1 MLKTF
6 LVKKAWAQFSLNR
19 TFFHDSYQSYLL
31 LMKNLLLVKGKW
43 KCIKNNLKFHE
54 TILFLF
60 VSSYVLFIFQNSFF
74 KVGGKVVQAS
84 LYATHLHFAILVVLV
99 MIMRYFTEE
108 IISSLLLFCTTNI
121 KATTPNDDEYDS
133 FSTKKGQT

>member
-1 MLKTF
+1 
-6 LVKKAWAQFSLNR
+6 
-19 TFFHDSYQSYLL
+19 
-31 LMKNLLLVKGKW
+31 MKR
-43 KCIKNNLKFHE
+43 
-54 TILFLF
+54 LFLF

-84 LYATHLHFAILVVLV
+84 LSMLHLHFAILVVLV

>member
-1 MLKTF
+1 
-6 LVKKAWAQFSLNR
+6 
-19 TFFHDSYQSYLL
+19 
-31 LMKNLLLVKGKW
+31 MKNLLLVKGKW
-43 KCIKNNLKFHE
+43 KCIKNNFKFHE
-54 TILFLF
+54 TLLFFFSFLHTFFLF
-60 VSSYVLFIFQNSFF
+60 F
-74 KVGGKVVQAS
+74 KTRFLKWAEK
-84 LYATHLHFAILVVLV
+84 LCKLRYMLHLHFAILVVLV

>member
-1 MLKTF
+1 
-6 LVKKAWAQFSLNR
+6 
-19 TFFHDSYQSYLL
+19 
-31 LMKNLLLVKGKW
+31 
-43 KCIKNNLKFHE
+43 
-54 TILFLF
+54 
-60 VSSYVLFIFQNSFF
+60 
-74 KVGGKVVQAS
+74 
-84 LYATHLHFAILVVLV
+84 

>member
-1 MLKTF
+1 
-6 LVKKAWAQFSLNR
+6 
-19 TFFHDSYQSYLL
+19 
-31 LMKNLLLVKGKW
+31 MKR
-43 KCIKNNLKFHE
+43 
-54 TILFLF
+54 LFLF

-84 LYATHLHFAILVVLV
+84 LSMLHLHFAILVVLV

-108 IISSLLLFCTTNI
+108 IISSLLLFCITNI
-121 KATTPNDDEYDS
+121 KATPNDDEYDS